1 MLPAEMADGTRAQ
14 VHRREEENA
23 EGGEANQV
31 PNPEVVLPNN
41 QDGDNPLVI
50 PEREEDET
58 RDDYTMRIM
67 QAVTQHQIDSFNQM
81 VQSMRD
87 ISKEV
92 KKKKTEWEEMDEDED
107 SDNSNY
113 QDAPERQKIRRIRK
127 RIQAPI
133 FKGTIGE
140 CPEPHLLRAVDWFDS
155 QGIRRD
161 IDKVYNFKHTL
172 DGEAR
177 EWYADYVRQTDVI
190 PPWKTLINDFSRYY
204 SSQGRGEKNLHEAW
218 RNMSFTK
225 ATDNVEVFLRDLQE
239 CAKQLNY
246 DDQVVMT
253 TIRAAMP
260 QEVYGPLYKMTD
272 LSEVIDFCKNY
283 YAKSPKERLKAQST
297 AKLEVSPFKKIQEE
311 TPLDI
316 NAMLNKLT
324 ESLNKMDFTQKP
336 YKPTLY
342 PSGRGRGRGRGGR
355 FQGRRSPGNQQSS
368 YQPHRG
374 RGHGGFRG
382 KPRGGKFDKSP
393 TKRVPRENS
402 KTKDVDKDRCRYCR
416 EIGHWVKDCPQKKI
430 DQEKGD
436 TEDTFTG
443 LSEIAQDF
451 YGVGATDMFHGI
463 TEIYVESD
471 EEGQILEPE
480 EQTEKPQDQEEYLN

>member
-14 VHRREEENA
+14 VCRREEENA
-23 EGGEANQV
+23 EGREANQV

-81 VQSMRD
+81 VQSMRH

-92 KKKKTEWEEMDEDED
+92 KKKKTEWEETDEDED

-113 QDAPERQKIRRIRK
+113 QDALERQKIRRIRK

-177 EWYADYVRQTDVI
+177 EWYADYARQTDVI

-204 SSQGRGEKNLHEAW
+204 SSQGRGEKNLHEAS
-218 RNMSFTK
+218 RNMSFTP
-225 ATDNVEVFLRDLQE
+225 ATDDIEVFLRDLQE

-260 QEVYGPLYKMTD
+260 QEIYGALYKMTD

-297 AKLEVSPFKKIQEE
+297 TKLEASPFKKIQEE
-311 TPLDI
+311 TPPDI
-316 NAMLNKLT
+316 TTTLNKLT

-336 YKPTLY
+336 YNPTLY

-368 YQPHRG
+368 YQPAP
-374 RGHGGFRG
+374 
-382 KPRGGKFDKSP
+382 PRRRSWRFQ
-393 TKRVPRENS
+393 R
-402 KTKDVDKDRCRYCR
+402 KTQRWKV
-416 EIGHWVKDCPQKKI
+416 
-430 DQEKGD
+430 
-436 TEDTFTG
+436 
-443 LSEIAQDF
+443 
-451 YGVGATDMFHGI
+451 
-463 TEIYVESD
+463 
-471 EEGQILEPE
+471 
-480 EQTEKPQDQEEYLN
+480 

>member
-1 MLPAEMADGTRAQ
+1 MADGTRAQ
-14 VHRREEENA
+14 VQRRREEEEAA
-23 EGGEANQV
+23 EEGDANSP

-50 PEREEDET
+50 PDREEDET
-58 RDDYTMRIM
+58 RDDYAVRVM
-67 QAVTQHQIDSFNQM
+67 QAVSQHQIHSFNQM
-81 VQSMRD
+81 IQSMRD

-92 KKKKTEWEEMDEDED
+92 KKKKKPEWEETDEDED

-113 QDAPERQKIRRIRK
+113 QDAVERPKIRRIRK

-133 FKGTIGE
+133 FKGMIGE
-140 CPEPHLLRAVDWFDS
+140 RPEPNLLRAVDWFDS

-177 EWYADYVRQTDVI
+177 EWYADYGKQTDVI
-190 PPWKTLINDFSRYY
+190 PPWKTLINDFSQYY

-218 RNMSFTK
+218 RNMSFTP
-225 ATDNVEVFLRDLQE
+225 ATDDVEVFLRDLQE

-246 DDQVVMT
+246 DDQVVIT

-260 QEVYGPLYKMTD
+260 QEIYGALYKMTD

-297 AKLEVSPFKKIQEE
+297 AKLGVSPFKKIQDE
-311 TPLDI
+311 TPPDI
-316 NAMLNKLT
+316 ATTLNKLT
-324 ESLNKMDFTQKP
+324 ESLNKMDFTQKH

-368 YQPHRG
+368 YEPRRG
-374 RGHGGFRG
+374 RGRG
-382 KPRGGKFDKSP
+382 SFCYILGRYITFNCSAFKSQ
-393 TKRVPRENS
+393 TQYCLVGS
-402 KTKDVDKDRCRYCR
+402 KSVYCFLPK
-416 EIGHWVKDCPQKKI
+416 V
-430 DQEKGD
+430 
-436 TEDTFTG
+436 
-443 LSEIAQDF
+443 
-451 YGVGATDMFHGI
+451 
-463 TEIYVESD
+463 
-471 EEGQILEPE
+471 
-480 EQTEKPQDQEEYLN
+480 

>member
-14 VHRREEENA
+14 VYRREEENA
-23 EGGEANQV
+23 EGGDAN
-31 PNPEVVLPNN
+31 PDADPEVVLPNN
-41 QDGDNPLVI
+41 QDGDNPLLI
-50 PEREEDET
+50 PEREEDEV
-58 RDDYTMRIM
+58 RDDYAVRVM
-67 QAVTQHQIDSFNQM
+67 QAVSQHQINSFNQM
-81 VQSMRD
+81 IQSMKD

-92 KKKKTEWEEMDEDED
+92 KKKKRTEWEDTNQDED
-107 SDNSNY
+107 SDDSNY
-113 QDAPERQKIRRIRK
+113 QDAPERLRICRIRK

-133 FKGTIGE
+133 FKGQIGE
-140 CPEPHLLRAVDWFDS
+140 RPEPHLLRAVDWFDS

-177 EWYADYVRQTDVI
+177 EWYADYARQADVI

-218 RNMSFTK
+218 RNMSFTP
-225 ATDNVEVFLRDLQE
+225 ATDDVEVFLRDLQE

-260 QEVYGPLYKMTD
+260 LEIYGTLYKMTD
-272 LSEVIDFCKNY
+272 LSEVIHFCKNY
-283 YAKSPKERLKAQST
+283 YTKSPKERLKAQST
-297 AKLEVSPFKKIQEE
+297 AKLEASPFKKIQEE
-311 TPLDI
+311 NPLDI
-316 NAMLNKLT
+316 NTTLNKLT

-336 YKPTLY
+336 YKLTLY

-368 YQPHRG
+368 YQPLRG

-402 KTKDVDKDRCRYCR
+402 KTKDVDKDWCRYCC
-416 EIGHWVKDCPQKKI
+416 EIGHWVKDCPQKKK

-451 YGVGATDMFHGI
+451 YGARATDMFHGI

-471 EEGQILEPE
+471 EEEQILEPE
-480 EQTEKPQDQEEYLN
+480 KPQSQEEYLN

>member
-14 VHRREEENA
+14 VQRRREEEEAAGEGNA
-23 EGGEANQV
+23 NPA

-50 PEREEDET
+50 PDREEDET
-58 RDDYTMRIM
+58 RDDYAVRVM
-67 QAVTQHQIDSFNQM
+67 QAVSQHQIHSFNQM
-81 VQSMRD
+81 IQSMRD

-92 KKKKTEWEEMDEDED
+92 KKKQKPEWEETDEDED
-107 SDNSNY
+107 TDNSNY
-113 QDAPERQKIRRIRK
+113 QDAVERPKIRRIRK

-133 FKGTIGE
+133 FKGMIGE
-140 CPEPHLLRAVDWFDS
+140 RPEPHLLRAVDWFDS

-177 EWYADYVRQTDVI
+177 EWYADYARQTDVI
-190 PPWKTLINDFSRYY
+190 PPWKTFINDFSRYY

-218 RNMSFTK
+218 RNMSFTP
-225 ATDNVEVFLRDLQE
+225 ATDDVEVFLRDLQE

-246 DDQVVMT
+246 DDQVVIT

-260 QEVYGPLYKMTD
+260 QEIYGALYKMTD

-297 AKLEVSPFKKIQEE
+297 TKLDVSPFKKIQDES
-311 TPLDI
+311 PPDI
-316 NAMLNKLT
+316 TKTLSKLT

-355 FQGRRSPGNQQSS
+355 FQGKRFQENQQSS
-368 YQPHRG
+368 YQPRRG
-374 RGHGGFRG
+374 RGRGGFRG
-382 KPRGGKFDKSP
+382 KPEAVSLTRAL
-393 TKRVPRENS
+393 PREFLE
-402 KTKDVDKDRCRYCR
+402 KTPK
-416 EIGHWVKDCPQKKI
+416 QK
-430 DQEKGD
+430 
-436 TEDTFTG
+436 
-443 LSEIAQDF
+443 
-451 YGVGATDMFHGI
+451 M
-463 TEIYVESD
+463 
-471 EEGQILEPE
+471 
-480 EQTEKPQDQEEYLN
+480 